1 MPAPRAE
8 VLHRADA
15 GDHLHSFPAKMGN
28 QPGANA
34 IEQRVARG
42 QHHDAAPGTGLN
54 PRQQRRHIGPQREA
68 LAGEVGK
75 LLEMTA
81 AAHQRLGGGD
91 CLARGRDQPLQPR
104 RAHSHD
110 RQHVSSRAI
119 AASGRLLPVHSYQR
133 NRTAS
138 QVGGC

>member
-1 MPAPRAE
+1 MPPGAE
-8 VLHRADA
+8 VLHAD

-75 LLEMTA
+75 LLEMAA
-81 AAHQRLGGGD
+81 AAHQRLSGGD

-104 RAHSHD
+104 RPIPRPSTCQLPGNC
-110 RQHVSSRAI
+110 RQRT
-119 AASGRLLPVHSYQR
+119 AAAQYPVIKE